1 MTNKAP
7 PAGWVVQVTT
17 PGKPSLTPS
26 TSGRLSSVLG
36 APSFEYFNVAISA
49 PDKSRIE
56 ATTKQLAEGN
66 EREAHVVRALSL
78 EEIAALRLNTGDVA
92 PA

>member
-1 MTNKAP
+1 MNEKTT

-26 TSGRLSSVLG
+26 ISGRLSSVLG
-36 APSFEYFNVAISA
+36 APSFEYFNVAIVA
-49 PDKSRIE
+49 PDDAVA
-56 ATTKQLAEGN
+56 ATSKQLTQGSD
-66 EREAHVVRALSL
+66 REASAVRALSSK
-78 EEIAALRLNTGDVA
+78 EIAALSLKPGQVA